1 MCSIGAPES
10 NLSHLRSR
18 SIAPQHD
25 MGPQRGWSTSTPY
38 NYGAFSNYVDLLREY
53 GDVDTRDATARGF
66 GGTSP
71 SSVRATDPRR
81 CTEPNGDGGPRKGT
95 PSPGAVHHGH
105 FERGRSGEGGAGAAP
120 LLATSTAQLLAERER
135 LEAELRQLERSSPPR
150 RASSPRSHASPQTPR
165 HSSPQTP
172 RQRIAT
178 NAPLGT
184 KSTAALHIGTS
195 LSPHAGHLALRSHAT
210 WWARMWGAHASEAG
224 GGGRAQSC
232 GVGWNRLTRRTCTWD
247 QTALLYSVQ

>member
-135 LEAELRQLERSSPPR
+135 LEAELRQLERRSPPR

-172 RQRIAT
+172 REGSPQTPRSARSPQQRST
-178 NAPLGT
+178 SAPPSRHTPG
-184 KSTAALHIGTS
+184 I
-195 LSPHAGHLALRSHAT
+195 SPSGRTPRGGH
-210 WWARMWGAHASEAG
+210 G
-224 GGGRAQSC
+224 GGGRTPRKPG
-232 GVGWNRLTRRTCTWD
+232 GVGGRKAVAWGGI
-247 QTALLYSVQ
+247 A